1 MSPFSSLLANLS
13 VGRKLALGF
22 GLTLLL
28 TLAVMLIGQRGLLNL
43 ASGSD
48 TLGAVNELDRAALG
62 TRLVELRLILEGDP
76 AHAEQLQQDIG
87 ALHEAIARLADSAG
101 ADMTVLDGDLQRYQ
115 AAVEALLAAA
125 RTHRKAEDT
134 LIHHADASTL
144 SLGSLQRQ
152 ALSALEFSDNVAAGL
167 ADVRGLAEL
176 VDQLLLTRQHVET
189 LRVRPDQ
196 AAADA
201 ASKALGRTF
210 DLLSRLRKTLGPSLA
225 SQLFLVDGMLQSY
238 RDALAELQA
247 SLANSQRARA
257 ELERSADDFGQH
269 ARALAERH
277 KRQLADEQ
285 RRSQIQLLIG
295 AVLALLLGSA
305 TAWLIARQVTTPL
318 RRTLAFAGG
327 IAAGDL
333 GQALHV
339 DRRDELGQL
348 QRAML
353 DMQHSLRQLIGGI
366 GQDVVRLGEAASG
379 LSVVSSRNREDIDQQ
394 KQETEQVAT
403 AIEQMAATVQEVARH
418 AVDTAQASQQA
429 GQQAQEGDALV
440 TQMIRQMERTA
451 EQVAGSADAMARL
464 EDDSQ
469 AIGSVLLVIRNVA
482 EQTNLL
488 ALNAAIEAARA
499 GDAGRG
505 FAVVADEVRGLA
517 QRTRQSTEE
526 IQQLIEA
533 LQHGTQQAMNSMQQS
548 RELSDATVG
557 LTRRAGN
564 LLADISQ
571 RIASIDTMNQQ
582 VAAATEQQSCVA
594 EEISRSIV
602 SVRDVAERSA
612 AAGERNASASQD
624 LVRLGEDLQQR
635 VGRFR
640 L

>member
-1 MSPFSSLLANLS
+1 MSPLSSLLANLS

-28 TLAVMLIGQRGLLNL
+28 TLAVMLIGQRGLLDL

-48 TLGAVNELDRAALG
+48 TLGALNELDRAALG
-62 TRLVELRLILEGDP
+62 TRLVELRLILEGDS
-76 AHAEQLQQDIG
+76 AHAEQLQQDIA
-87 ALHEAIARLADSAG
+87 ALHEAIARLTGSIG
-101 ADMTVLDGDLQRYQ
+101 ADMAVLEEDLQRYQ

-125 RTHRKAEDT
+125 QAHRKAEDT

-152 ALSALEFSDNVAAGL
+152 ALSALEFSDDIPAGL

-238 RDALAELQA
+238 RDALAELQT

-257 ELERSADDFGQH
+257 ELQRSADDFGQH
-269 ARALAERH
+269 AQALAERH
-277 KRQLADEQ
+277 KRHLTDAQ

-295 AVLALLLGSA
+295 AALALLLGSA
-305 TAWLIARQVTTPL
+305 TAWLIARQVTIPL
-318 RRTLAFAGG
+318 RRTLTFAGG
-327 IAAGDL
+327 IANGDL
-333 GQALHV
+333 GQSLQV

-366 GQDVVRLGEAASG
+366 GQDVLRLGEAASG
-379 LSVVSSRNREDIDQQ
+379 LSAVSSRNREDIDQQ
-394 KQETEQVAT
+394 KQETDQVAT
-403 AIEQMAATVQEVARH
+403 AIEQMAATVQEVARY

-429 GQQAQEGDALV
+429 GQQAQEGDELV
-440 TQMIRQMERTA
+440 AQMISRMERTA
-451 EQVAGSADAMARL
+451 RQVAGSADAMARL

-469 AIGSVLLVIRNVA
+469 AIGSVLLVIRNGA

-533 LQHGTQQAMNSMQQS
+533 LQHGTQQAMDSMQQS

-557 LTRRAGN
+557 LSRRAGS
-564 LLADISQ
+564 LLTDISQ
-571 RIASIDTMNQQ
+571 RIAAIDTMNQQ
-582 VAAATEQQSCVA
+582 IAAATEQQSSVA

-612 AAGERNASASQD
+612 AAGERNACASQE
-624 LVRLGEDLQQR
+624 LVRLGENLQQR

>member
-1 MSPFSSLLANLS
+1 MSPLSSLLANLS

-28 TLAVMLIGQRGLLNL
+28 TLAVMLIGQRGLLDL

-48 TLGAVNELDRAALG
+48 TLGALNELDRAALG
-62 TRLVELRLILEGDP
+62 TRLVELRLILEGDS
-76 AHAEQLQQDIG
+76 AHAEQLQQDIA
-87 ALHEAIARLADSAG
+87 ALHEAIARLTGSIG
-101 ADMTVLDGDLQRYQ
+101 ADMAVLEEDLQRYQ
-115 AAVEALLAAA
+115 TAVEALLAAA
-125 RTHRKAEDT
+125 QAHRKAEDT

-152 ALSALEFSDNVAAGL
+152 ALSALEFSDDIPAGL

-238 RDALAELQA
+238 RDALAELQT

-257 ELERSADDFGQH
+257 ELQRSADDFGQH
-269 ARALAERH
+269 AQALAERH
-277 KRQLADEQ
+277 KRHLTDAQ

-295 AVLALLLGSA
+295 AALALLLGSA
-305 TAWLIARQVTTPL
+305 TAWLIARQVTIPL
-318 RRTLAFAGG
+318 RRTLTFAGG
-327 IAAGDL
+327 IASGDL
-333 GQALHV
+333 GQSLQV

-366 GQDVVRLGEAASG
+366 GQDVLRLGEAASG
-379 LSVVSSRNREDIDQQ
+379 LSAVSSRNREDIDQQ
-394 KQETEQVAT
+394 KQETDQVAT
-403 AIEQMAATVQEVARH
+403 AIEQMAATVQEVARY
-418 AVDTAQASQQA
+418 AVDTAQASQKA
-429 GQQAQEGDALV
+429 GQQAQEGDELV
-440 TQMIRQMERTA
+440 AQMISRMERTA
-451 EQVAGSADAMARL
+451 RQVAGSADAMARL

-499 GDAGRG
+499 GEQGRG
-505 FAVVADEVRGLA
+505 FAVVADEVRNLA
-517 QRTRQSTEE
+517 VRTTLATEE
-526 IQQLIEA
+526 IVKVVTHNHELAQDAVASMRDSCAKVDQGVLLAHEAGQAIE
-533 LQHGTQQAMNSMQQS
+533 GI
-548 RELSDATVG
+548 
-557 LTRRAGN
+557 RAG
-564 LLADISQ
+564 A
-571 RIASIDTMNQQ
+571 
-582 VAAATEQQSCVA
+582 
-594 EEISRSIV
+594 
-602 SVRDVAERSA
+602 
-612 AAGERNASASQD
+612 
-624 LVRLGEDLQQR
+624 QR
-635 VGRFR
+635 VVTAIQNLAHKDRSD
-640 L
+640 LTHSS

>member
-1 MSPFSSLLANLS
+1 MSPLSSLLANLS

-28 TLAVMLIGQRGLLNL
+28 TLAVMLIGQRGLLDL

-48 TLGAVNELDRAALG
+48 TLGALNELDRAALG
-62 TRLVELRLILEGDP
+62 TRLVELRLILEGDS
-76 AHAEQLQQDIG
+76 AHAEQLQQDIA
-87 ALHEAIARLADSAG
+87 ALHEAIARLTGSIG
-101 ADMTVLDGDLQRYQ
+101 ADMAVLEEDLQRYQ

-125 RTHRKAEDT
+125 QAHRKAEDT

-152 ALSALEFSDNVAAGL
+152 ALSALEFSDDIPAGL

-238 RDALAELQA
+238 RDALAELQT

-257 ELERSADDFGQH
+257 ELQRSADDFGQH
-269 ARALAERH
+269 AQALAERH
-277 KRQLADEQ
+277 KRHLTDAQ

-295 AVLALLLGSA
+295 AALALLLGSA
-305 TAWLIARQVTTPL
+305 TAWLIARQVTIPL
-318 RRTLAFAGG
+318 RRTLTFAGG
-327 IAAGDL
+327 IANGDL
-333 GQALHV
+333 GQSLQV

-366 GQDVVRLGEAASG
+366 GQDVLRLGEAASG
-379 LSVVSSRNREDIDQQ
+379 LSAVSSRNREDIDQQ
-394 KQETEQVAT
+394 KQETDQVAT
-403 AIEQMAATVQEVARH
+403 AIEQMAATVQEVARY

-429 GQQAQEGDALV
+429 GQQAQEGDELV
-440 TQMIRQMERTA
+440 AQMISRMERTA
-451 EQVAGSADAMARL
+451 RQVAGSADAMARL

-533 LQHGTQQAMNSMQQS
+533 LQHGTQQAMDSMQQS

-557 LTRRAGN
+557 LSRRAGS
-564 LLADISQ
+564 LLTDISQ
-571 RIASIDTMNQQ
+571 RIAAIDTMNQQ
-582 VAAATEQQSCVA
+582 IAAATEQQSSVA

-612 AAGERNASASQD
+612 AAGERNACASQE
-624 LVRLGEDLQQR
+624 LVRLGENLQQR